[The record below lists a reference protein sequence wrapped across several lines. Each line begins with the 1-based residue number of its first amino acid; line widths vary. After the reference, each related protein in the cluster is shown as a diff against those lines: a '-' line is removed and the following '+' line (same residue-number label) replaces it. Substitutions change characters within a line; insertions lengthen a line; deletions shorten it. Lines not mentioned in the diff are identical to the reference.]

1 MAVLGGQDTYL
12 DSGSAVVISGAF
24 AVSAFRC
31 SGLLCAVMANKGK
44 GPAPRCSVPG
54 GMFLFRGW
62 PSLRSAFLRFLLAH
76 RGILDQESS
85 QSQRIIPSLA
95 SNQIEEAVTMYL
107 NHPRKTKRFTGR
119 GPRKVVRK

>member
-1 MAVLGGQDTYL
+1 MAVLGGQGTYL

-54 GMFLFRGW
+54 GDVSFPRMAKSAIRLPPIPIG
-62 PSLRSAFLRFLLAH
+62 PSWDF
-76 RGILDQESS
+76 
-85 QSQRIIPSLA
+85 
-95 SNQIEEAVTMYL
+95 
-107 NHPRKTKRFTGR
+107 
-119 GPRKVVRK
+119 GPGV